1 MLVAES
7 DIPRVSGY
15 ETMSKEASTS
25 KYGLHK
31 RDDDDEP
38 LLSRLGRVGVNFW

>member
-15 ETMSKEASTS
+15 RTMSKEASTS
-25 KYGLHK
+25 KYGLRK
-31 RDDDDEP
+31 RDDEP
-38 LLSRLGRVGVNFW
+38 LLSGLGIGVNFW